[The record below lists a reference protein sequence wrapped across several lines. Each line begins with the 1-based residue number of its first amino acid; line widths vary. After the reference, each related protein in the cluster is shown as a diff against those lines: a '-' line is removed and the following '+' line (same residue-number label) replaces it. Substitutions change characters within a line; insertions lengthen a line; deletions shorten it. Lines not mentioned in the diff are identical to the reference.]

1 MTTMAAPRFAGRTAL
16 VTGSGRNIGRA
27 IALALAAGGAN
38 VVVNGH
44 RDKGAVDGV
53 VAEVVAG
60 GGQAAGIMA
69 DVSSHDEVAAMVRE
83 SVARFGS
90 LDIVVSNVGIRKM
103 QPFLDIGIE
112 DWNEVLA
119 SNLNPA
125 FYLARNAIP
134 HMRERK
140 WGRIVLISGFDGFW
154 GHVTQRAHNVT
165 SKAGLHGLAKALAR
179 EFGPDGIT
187 ANTVAPGA
195 IDTVRDWSQYK
206 HQPREK
212 IEAEIPLGRFGRV
225 EEVAEACAFL
235 ASEGGG
241 FVSGQAIH
249 VNGGHYMY

>member
-1 MTTMAAPRFAGRTAL
+1 MTTTVAPRFAGRTAL
-16 VTGSGRNIGRA
+16 ITGSGRNIGRA

-44 RDKGAVDGV
+44 RDRAAVDGV
-53 VAEVVAG
+53 VAEIITG
-60 GGQAAGIMA
+60 GGRAAGIMA
-69 DVSSHDEVAAMVRE
+69 DVSSHDEVAAMVRQC
-83 SVARFGS
+83 VDRFGS
-90 LDIVVSNVGIRKM
+90 LDIVVSNVAIRKM
-103 QPFLDIGIE
+103 QPFLEISPE
-112 DWNEVLA
+112 DWNAVLG

-125 FYLARNAIP
+125 FYLARHAIP

-140 WGRIVLISGFDGFW
+140 WGRIILVSGFDGFW

-187 ANTVAPGA
+187 ANTIAPGA

-249 VNGGHYMY
+249 VNGGHYMF